1 MQKKEKRPLILI
13 SNDDGVKAEGIVRLI
28 EAFRNLGDI
37 VVFAPDGARSGMSS
51 ALTSVKPIKY
61 KMLADE
67 EGLTVY
73 RCTGTPVD
81 CVKLAIS
88 EVLQQKPDLLVSG
101 INHGGNQ
108 ALAVHY
114 SGTMGA
120 AFEGCVF
127 GVPSFGISLYDYN
140 QDSDF
145 SESCRVG
152 RILAE
157 QIFKNGLPQG
167 VYLNLNIPNVPKV
180 KGIAIGRQ
188 TEGKWVREYDREE
201 DSNGESL
208 YWLTGDYEVS
218 GPAYPDND
226 VTLLDAG
233 YASIV
238 PCKLDVT
245 DYAFLNELKKWDLT
259 TSTIEN

>member
-13 SNDDGVKAEGIVRLI
+13 SNDDGVEAEGIVKLT
-28 EAFRNLGDI
+28 EALRELGDI

-51 ALTSVKPIKY
+51 ALSSERPIKY
-61 KMLADE
+61 KKLAGE

-73 RCTGTPVD
+73 SCTGTPVD
-81 CVKLAIS
+81 CIKLVLS

-108 ALAVHY
+108 ALAIHY

-127 GVPSFGISLYDYN
+127 DVPSFGISLYDYEEG
-140 QDSDF
+140 SCF
-145 SESCRVG
+145 SESCRIG
-152 RILAE
+152 KILAE
-157 QIFKNGLPQG
+157 QIIKNGLPKG

-180 KGIAIGRQ
+180 KGIAICRQ

-201 DSNGESL
+201 NGNGEAL
-208 YWLTGDYEVS
+208 YWLTGVFEAS
-218 GPAYPDND
+218 GPVYPEND

-238 PCKLDVT
+238 PCKIDVT
-245 DYAFLNELKKWDLT
+245 DYAFMDELKKWDFF
-259 TSTIEN
+259 

>member
-1 MQKKEKRPLILI
+1 MNKDRPLILI
-13 SNDDGVKAEGIVRLI
+13 SNDDGVDAEGIVRLTD
-28 EAFRNLGDI
+28 ALRDLGEI
-37 VVFAPDGARSGMSS
+37 VVFAPDGPRSGMSS
-51 ALTSVKPIKY
+51 ALTSVAPLRY
-61 KMLADE
+61 KMLRCEDR
-67 EGLTVY
+67 LTVY
-73 RCTGTPVD
+73 SCSGTPVD
-81 CVKLAIS
+81 CVKLSIS
-88 EVLQQKPDLLVSG
+88 EVLQRKPDLLVSG

-127 GVPSFGISLYDYN
+127 GVPSFGVSLYEYSPG
-140 QDSDF
+140 SDF
-145 SESCRVG
+145 SESCRMG

-157 QIFKNGLPQG
+157 HVLKNGLPHG
-167 VYLNLNIPNVPKV
+167 TYLNLNIPDIPVV

-188 TEGKWVREYDREE
+188 TDGKWVREYNREK
-201 DSNGESL
+201 DDNGEAL

-226 VTLLDAG
+226 VTLLEEG
-233 YASIV
+233 YASVV

-245 DYAFLNELKKWDLT
+245 DYAFMNELKKW
-259 TSTIEN
+259 EFQK